1 MELINNSDLLPISS
15 KLLHGEIGMNPDNEA
30 ALLNMSHC
38 CRREAPEI
46 LTSSVITQLQ
56 EMAYNVPVT
65 VLGLKIQ
72 HNKRTSLMI
81 SHSTGNTYIHREIHN
96 FKF

>member
-15 KLLHGEIGMNPDNEA
+15 KLLDGEIGMNPDNAA

-56 EMAYNVPVT
+56 EMASS
-65 VLGLKIQ
+65 
-72 HNKRTSLMI
+72 SLTQ
-81 SHSTGNTYIHREIHN
+81 SQRLLNTYTQSGKVPHFSNVTEQKLTNTRVN
-96 FKF
+96 